1 MSTDKPLPPTAEA
14 LLRALRD
21 AGGSLPYRDAR
32 VTTSGLTALRHRGLA
47 RVQSYPLPIAGTRVE
62 WTDAGRERAASLVTP

>member
-47 RVQSYPLPIAGTRVE
+47 RVIESSPPYSAYVE